1 VFEDIGVLIGI
12 AMFFAL
18 SLALGWIYGLGA
30 RLILRSQ
37 ERHRK
42 LWKIAAAFPPI
53 FAVYMLACAIV
64 FSLIV
69 PGDADRI
76 FFGDVYEPLPN
87 GYALRALAKMPASGW
102 IEANSAK
109 FLGKVSP
116 VGSIAVEGP
125 FVYGEYRLGLERSK
139 DYFGFDTRDGAA
151 LNFDTIAE
159 MNRHAGH
166 AVRLTET
173 FSFRSSEAARIR
185 LMTSERWI
193 WFSPPLICSVCY
205 LVFLLRL
212 RRRDAHGIRI
222 PV

>member
-1 VFEDIGVLIGI
+1 MFEDIGVLIGI

-76 FFGDVYEPLPN
+76 FSATSMSPCRMATPYEPWRKCQLPD
-87 GYALRALAKMPASGW
+87 GLRP
-102 IEANSAK
+102 I
-109 FLGKVSP
+109 
-116 VGSIAVEGP
+116 
-125 FVYGEYRLGLERSK
+125 
-139 DYFGFDTRDGAA
+139 
-151 LNFDTIAE
+151 
-159 MNRHAGH
+159 
-166 AVRLTET
+166 
-173 FSFRSSEAARIR
+173 
-185 LMTSERWI
+185 
-193 WFSPPLICSVCY
+193 
-205 LVFLLRL
+205 
-212 RRRDAHGIRI
+212 RRRF
-222 PV
+222 